1 MKKEK
6 LVALIPAR
14 QGSERLK
21 NKNIINFYGK
31 PLIAYTIISA
41 IKSGIFD
48 KIVVSTDSKKYAL
61 ISKKYGAEVPFL
73 RPKNISNS
81 YSPDFEWVNYTIEK
95 MKNNNEFFTHFFI
108 LRPTNPFRLP
118 SHIKDAWNLFK
129 LKNAQSLRAVELCK
143 QHPGKMW
150 ILKSGLL
157 KPILNVSINRQPSYN
172 SQYKSLPKIYVQNAS
187 LEISKV
193 EVLKKY
199 KTITHKNIIPFFIKG
214 FNAFDINYP
223 LDIKLV
229 DFLVKNKI
237 LKIPK
242 I

>member
-14 QGSERLK
+14 QGSERFK

-95 MKNNNEFFTHFFI
+95 MKKNNEV
-108 LRPTNPFRLP
+108 
-118 SHIKDAWNLFK
+118 W
-129 LKNAQSLRAVELCK
+129 
-143 QHPGKMW
+143 
-150 ILKSGLL
+150 KS
-157 KPILNVSINRQPSYN
+157 Q
-172 SQYKSLPKIYVQNAS
+172 
-187 LEISKV
+187 
-193 EVLKKY
+193 KK
-199 KTITHKNIIPFFIKG
+199 
-214 FNAFDINYP
+214 
-223 LDIKLV
+223 
-229 DFLVKNKI
+229 
-237 LKIPK
+237 
-242 I
+242 